1 MKLIPMMTGESPSK
15 SSKKLCQ
22 FLNDGV
28 SKAMLRNFSNKLM
41 QMAKAWF
48 CSTSL
53 PPGLSRKISI
63 LILMMIFSE
72 TLKTLK
78 IFEVSNKIYVSFYQI
93 RLNSCFMFNI
103 NMKSIIS
110 IMHTLPKGS
119 HEQRYSHKCFQCS
132 FLTKLFLLRNFRVF
146 SVPIESLISQSS
158 FFDVH
163 FCKNTK
169 NVWNPFRSVFAVK
182 RFPQFLGHSQRKK
195 THFAFFVF
203 VSFETENPKSIFPL
217 FLQQTTEKGNFCSK
231 RTHFC
236 LGTQKLSFGENGFVF
251 YEK

>member
-1 MKLIPMMTGESPSK
+1 MSLTYLSFSIQSPSWSELLMLLRTNCHQNTSLEMIMFREPSLDTCLSISDSIMNIGSPSMKLIPMMTGESPSK

-146 SVPIESLISQSS
+146 SVPI
-158 FFDVH
+158 
-163 FCKNTK
+163 
-169 NVWNPFRSVFAVK
+169 
-182 RFPQFLGHSQRKK
+182 
-195 THFAFFVF
+195 
-203 VSFETENPKSIFPL
+203 
-217 FLQQTTEKGNFCSK
+217 
-231 RTHFC
+231 
-236 LGTQKLSFGENGFVF
+236 
-251 YEK
+251 